1 MARPVTPSPTTR
13 SPASLLDDIVR
24 RNLRLAAARLKDGA
38 ASDAF
43 AMYAMLS
50 GFQPTNIRA
59 LRGLALASI
68 RAKRRADAVTFLSA
82 LQKSQPRNIDLLETL
97 LALTGLDSSENN
109 QARYGQT
116 ALQMACLRPHVSRP
130 SRSDTRLKVLVLNSL
145 VKGQYQFNARSRAF
159 GISAGHNNLGT
170 LFDREAISVEVLTVD
185 PLVINPDLI
194 APVLDKLPKVDAVYC
209 AIAAADRAQ
218 AELEV
223 ADRIAR
229 AIGVP
234 MINAPSA
241 IIKTRREAVYEQ
253 LRDAPGLIAV
263 NARFVS
269 PADAAAFSQPAW
281 RKREGI
287 ATPFIV
293 RSAGYQG
300 GRHMHAV
307 MSDAEAVPSLPANRG
322 LYVIAFHDV
331 SVADGADTSLRLFP
345 KYRAF
350 WVGGELIPIHLFV
363 ADDFNVHKKNAD
375 PVMAT
380 RPWVFEWQADFIEN
394 PEGHFAAGRW
404 QQLKAGMQ
412 RLGLD
417 YVGVDFAPSTVPG
430 DDRLVIF
437 EANPAMRN
445 WMARLPESDPIQRQW
460 VKVTQAA
467 HRMLCARTA
476 RAEWPFTLARGGA
489 AQPGDKRV
497 DDDAAGDD
505 AGLPDAIA

>member
-1 MARPVTPSPTTR
+1 MPSSELPSRTPR
-13 SPASLLDDIVR
+13 PASLLDDIIR

-38 ASDAF
+38 ANDAF
-43 AMYAMLS
+43 ALYATLS
-50 GFQPTNIRA
+50 GFQPANGRA
-59 LRGLALASI
+59 LKGLALASI
-68 RAKRRADAVTFLSA
+68 RARRRADAVTFLGA
-82 LQKSQPRNIDLLETL
+82 LHKAQPRNVDLLETL
-97 LALTGLDSSENN
+97 LALTGLDSSEDN
-109 QARYGQT
+109 QALYAKT
-116 ALQMACLRPHVSRP
+116 ALQMACVRPHVSRP
-130 SRSDTRLKVLVLNSL
+130 SRSETKLKVLVLNSL
-145 VKGQYQFNARSRAF
+145 VKGQYQFNSRSRVF

-194 APVLDKLPKVDAVYC
+194 TPLLDKLPKVDAVYC
-209 AIAAADRAQ
+209 AISAADRAQ

-229 AIGVP
+229 AFGLP

-241 IIKTRREAVYEQ
+241 IIRTRREAVYEQ

-263 NARFVS
+263 NSRFL
-269 PADAAAFSQPAW
+269 PPEDAAEFSRPSW
-281 RKREGI
+281 RKNQGI
-287 ATPFIV
+287 VTPFIV

-307 MSDAEAVPSLPANRG
+307 MSDVEAVPTLPTNRG
-322 LYVIAFHDV
+322 LYVIPFHDV
-331 SVADGADTSLRLFP
+331 SVADGANTSLRLFP

-350 WVGGELIPIHLFV
+350 WVGGELIPVHLFI

-380 RPWVFEWQADFIEN
+380 RPWVLERQADFIAN
-394 PEGHFAAGRW
+394 PDGHFAPGRW

-417 YVGVDFAPSTVPG
+417 YVGVDFAPCSVPD

-445 WMARLPESDPIQRQW
+445 WIGRLPEGDPVQQQW
-460 VKVTQAA
+460 VKVTLAA

-476 RAEWPFTLARGGA
+476 RPEWAFTLVKGINAES
-489 AQPGDKRV
+489 
-497 DDDAAGDD
+497 DDD
-505 AGLPDAIA
+505 PDTEVIPQ